1 MIFQI
6 RKVEHRLQKA
16 SSLAERRAAIKI
28 LSYVVCCKRT
38 LFWREIQSLFSVDQV
53 KGQLDDEKRPVKSY
67 KQLCGSFLD
76 SHTVNKDY
84 TGPED
89 EVLLVHETARE

>member
-1 MIFQI
+1 M
-6 RKVEHRLQKA
+6 QKD
-16 SSLAERRAAIKI
+16 SSDANSKTAIKI
-28 LSYVVCCKRT
+28 LGYVVCCKRT
-38 LFWREIQSLFSVDQV
+38 LFWREIQSFFSIDPLKGEVDY
-53 KGQLDDEKRPVKSY
+53 DSRPAKSY

-89 EVLLVHETARE
+89 EVHLVHETARE